1 MRKRGNDSPADNRFI
16 IETKPRRNLSLKPKS
31 ECINEIRT
39 YRNLSMRQNQAKFI
53 TKTKPK
59 AEFIRK
65 IQARG
70 NLLLRQK
77 LEIKPKLNDI
87 YY

>member
-1 MRKRGNDSPADNRFI
+1 
-16 IETKPRRNLSLKPKS
+16 
-31 ECINEIRT
+31 
-39 YRNLSMRQNQAKFI
+39 MRQNQAKFI

-70 NLLLRQK
+70 NLSLRQK